1 MDSNK
6 KWWETLNIKNDASQK
21 EIKKAYALLIKEA
34 NNNDNHTLMLEIQ
47 QAYTEAKKHL
57 KHQIKND
64 SSVAENEIDVSNSL
78 QSELQ
83 YKQTEPSNQYPN
95 FSSYLSLPTY
105 EGCKKILDKVYCDFS
120 KRSKVAEWHELFNS
134 LTLHEET
141 IVDAFA
147 SSYFGKNY
155 CISIAVWQY
164 LNEHFLL
171 EDTNTTYVTLVNYPL
186 YDDIISFKHLDN
198 LSYQKS
204 EEFYQC
210 WLNAYL
216 LFLECDYL
224 AVINNCNKALE
235 LNNNPNLYKLKL
247 MSEYEL
253 ELYDECLQSCQ
264 IFKAFNVDNDVLRYE
279 ANIMYKKKELK
290 RALKTYKALAKKSKK
305 SIFATRGKL
314 KCYLASKRFIST
326 FIANFNYKHALTD
339 LEIEYKLASP
349 LQKLLIK
356 LGYKKLYNWIY
367 VIRNVALAIL
377 VLIGLFAALAAGAV
391 VFIVSIPLLII
402 GVIVYAFVHAI
413 IETRAEKRMKNEQ

>member
-1 MDSNK
+1 MDSYK
-6 KWWETLNIKNDASQK
+6 KWWKTLNVKNDASQK

-34 NNNDNHTLMLEIQ
+34 NKNDNHTLMLEIQ
-47 QAYTEAKKHL
+47 QAYTEAKKQL
-57 KHQIKND
+57 KNQTKKT
-64 SSVAENEIDVSNSL
+64 SSLVDKKTDINNSL
-78 QSELQ
+78 KLEIHTYSE
-83 YKQTEPSNQYPN
+83 NPN
-95 FSSYLSLPTY
+95 TSSYLSLPTY

-147 SSYFGKNY
+147 SSYFAKNY
-155 CISIAVWQY
+155 CISITVWQY

-186 YDDIISFKHLDN
+186 YDDFISFKHIDN
-198 LSYQKS
+198 LTYQKS
-204 EEFYQC
+204 EEFYQY

-235 LNNNPNLYKLKL
+235 LHNNPNLYKLKL

-253 ELYDECLQSCQ
+253 GLYDECLQSCE

-326 FIANFNYKHALTD
+326 FIANFNYKLTLTD

-356 LGYKKLYNWIY
+356 LGYKKLYNWID
-367 VIRNVALAIL
+367 VISSVALSIL
-377 VLIGLFAALAAGAV
+377 VLISLFAALAAGAV